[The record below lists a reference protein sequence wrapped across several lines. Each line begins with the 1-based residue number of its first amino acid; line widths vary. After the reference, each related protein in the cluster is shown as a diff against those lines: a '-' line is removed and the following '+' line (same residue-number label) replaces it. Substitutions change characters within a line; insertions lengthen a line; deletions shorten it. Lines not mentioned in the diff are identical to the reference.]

1 MKKKNQSI
9 SYKTSSKQLEKDL
22 RYLANMYRSGID
34 IEKYANRLYDLQI
47 YGDGEDIDMIEDAL
61 NMKIQVFTE
70 NSVKIGQHFKN
81 DHLPSLPWENLRLI
95 RNEISHAYEGL
106 NKEIIELLY
115 HNIDAFLAAIE
126 YVLQEYEY
134 DA

>member
-1 MKKKNQSI
+1 MKNKNQSI
-9 SYKTSSKQLEKDL
+9 SYKKSSKQLEKDL

-47 YGDGEDIDMIEDAL
+47 YGGGEDIDMIEDAL